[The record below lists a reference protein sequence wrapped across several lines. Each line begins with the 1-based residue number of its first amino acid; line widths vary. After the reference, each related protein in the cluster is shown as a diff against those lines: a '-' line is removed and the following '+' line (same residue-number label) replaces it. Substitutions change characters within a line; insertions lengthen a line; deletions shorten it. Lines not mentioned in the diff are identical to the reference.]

1 MAQYP
6 NKFIVIV
13 EAEETGG
20 YSIHCPVLPGC
31 SSQGDTLEEALAN
44 IKEAIRGVLEV
55 YRQKRVHPIIETPE
69 VIAREISEVLADR
82 AEDGLPL
89 IIETRE
95 VKLPVAVAI

>member
-6 NKFIVIV
+6 SKFTVIL

-20 YSIHCPVLPGC
+20 YSIHCPALPGC
-31 SSQGDTLEEALAN
+31 SSQGDTLEQALAN
-44 IKEAIRGVLEV
+44 IRKAIRAVLEV
-55 YRQKRVHPIIETPE
+55 YRERGMHPVIETPE
-69 VIAREISEVLADR
+69 VVAREISEVLADR

-95 VKLPVAVAI
+95 VELPVAVAI

>member
-6 NKFIVIV
+6 SKFTVILEV
-13 EAEETGG
+13 EEAGG

-31 SSQGDTLEEALAN
+31 SSQGDTPGEALAN
-44 IKEAIRGVLEV
+44 IKEAIRGILEM
-55 YRQKRVHPIIETPE
+55 YRERGTYPVIETPE
-69 VIAREISEVLADR
+69 LIATEIREVLADR

-95 VKLPVAVAI
+95 VELPVKVAI